1 MCGAREA
8 PAPRDSLNF
17 RRSSLLSKNEF
28 KSGTFTIVLHATC
41 SFTHVSVIYGSNF
54 PFKGG
59 GGGQPPHL
67 VKKMKFGIFN
77 FFLLGAV
84 NKHPNCVKM
93 KFEGDL
99 TSIMVTRDFL
109 GTATT
114 TRFALTRQGNG
125 CGVDGN
131 HDVGDRG

>member
-1 MCGAREA
+1 MT
-8 PAPRDSLNF
+8 
-17 RRSSLLSKNEF
+17 KN
-28 KSGTFTIVLHATC
+28 
-41 SFTHVSVIYGSNF
+41 SNQ
-54 PFKGG
+54 GG
-59 GGGQPPHL
+59 GSSPHL
-67 VKKMKFGIFN
+67 VKKMKFGILN

-99 TSIMVTRDFL
+99 TSIMVTGDFF
-109 GTATT
+109 GTAAT

>member
-1 MCGAREA
+1 MRVI
-8 PAPRDSLNF
+8 SKMSF
-17 RRSSLLSKNEF
+17 SSFSIIF
-28 KSGTFTIVLHATC
+28 V
-41 SFTHVSVIYGSNF
+41 
-54 PFKGG
+54 KGG
-59 GGGQPPHL
+59 GGEQPPHL

-77 FFLLGAV
+77 FFLFGAV
-84 NKHPNCVKM
+84 NKHPHCVKM
-93 KFEGDL
+93 KFESDL
-99 TSIMVTRDFL
+99 TSIMVIRDFL

>member
-1 MCGAREA
+1 
-8 PAPRDSLNF
+8 
-17 RRSSLLSKNEF
+17 
-28 KSGTFTIVLHATC
+28 
-41 SFTHVSVIYGSNF
+41 
-54 PFKGG
+54 
-59 GGGQPPHL
+59 
-67 VKKMKFGIFN
+67 MKFGIFN

-93 KFEGDL
+93 NFEGDL

>member
-1 MCGAREA
+1 MADHLGPMEKGLQDQLI
-8 PAPRDSLNF
+8 PSLRGDNPSF
-17 RRSSLLSKNEF
+17 SQKNEIWNF
-28 KSGTFTIVLHATC
+28 QLF
-41 SFTHVSVIYGSNF
+41 SF
-54 PFKGG
+54 
-59 GGGQPPHL
+59 
-67 VKKMKFGIFN
+67 
-77 FFLLGAV
+77 GAV
-84 NKHPNCVKM
+84 NKHPNWVKM

-99 TSIMVTRDFL
+99 SSIMVTRDFF

>member
-1 MCGAREA
+1 MRIIYLFIYYYDYLRGDN
-8 PAPRDSLNF
+8 P
-17 RRSSLLSKNEF
+17 
-28 KSGTFTIVLHATC
+28 
-41 SFTHVSVIYGSNF
+41 SFS
-54 PFKGG
+54 
-59 GGGQPPHL
+59 Q
-67 VKKMKFGIFN
+67 KMKFGSFN

-99 TSIMVTRDFL
+99 TGIMVTRDSL

>member
-1 MCGAREA
+1 MVKEEA
-8 PAPRDSLNF
+8 WAQV
-17 RRSSLLSKNEF
+17 K
-28 KSGTFTIVLHATC
+28 
-41 SFTHVSVIYGSNF
+41 
-54 PFKGG
+54 
-59 GGGQPPHL
+59 GGQPPHL

-77 FFLLGAV
+77 FFLFGAV
-84 NKHPNCVKM
+84 TKHPNCVKM

-125 CGVDGN
+125 CGELLWCGWQS
-131 HDVGDRG
+131 

>member
-1 MCGAREA
+1 MAFTRR
-8 PAPRDSLNF
+8 PFPSKVSINLNGNAL
-17 RRSSLLSKNEF
+17 SSVK
-28 KSGTFTIVLHATC
+28 
-41 SFTHVSVIYGSNF
+41 
-54 PFKGG
+54 
-59 GGGQPPHL
+59 GGQPPHL

-77 FFLLGAV
+77 FFLFGAV
-84 NKHPNCVKM
+84 NKHPNCIKM

-99 TSIMVTRDFL
+99 TSIMVTRDFF

-131 HDVGDRG
+131 HDVCDRG

>member
-1 MCGAREA
+1 
-8 PAPRDSLNF
+8 
-17 RRSSLLSKNEF
+17 
-28 KSGTFTIVLHATC
+28 
-41 SFTHVSVIYGSNF
+41 
-54 PFKGG
+54 
-59 GGGQPPHL
+59 
-67 VKKMKFGIFN
+67 MKFGIST
-77 FFLLGAV
+77 FFFGGGGV

-99 TSIMVTRDFL
+99 TSIMVTRDFF

-114 TRFALTRQGNG
+114 THFALTRQGNG

>member
-1 MCGAREA
+1 M
-8 PAPRDSLNF
+8 SN
-17 RRSSLLSKNEF
+17 SKLAQG
-28 KSGTFTIVLHATC
+28 GTT
-41 SFTHVSVIYGSNF
+41 
-54 PFKGG
+54 
-59 GGGQPPHL
+59 PHL

-77 FFLLGAV
+77 FFLLGTV

-99 TSIMVTRDFL
+99 TSIMVTRDFF
-109 GTATT
+109 GTANT

-131 HDVGDRG
+131 HVVGDRG

>member
-1 MCGAREA
+1 M
-8 PAPRDSLNF
+8 PRK
-17 RRSSLLSKNEF
+17 RQWEQALLTSELCFHKF
-28 KSGTFTIVLHATC
+28 KATLVLR
-41 SFTHVSVIYGSNF
+41 GDN
-54 PFKGG
+54 
-59 GGGQPPHL
+59 PPHL

-125 CGVDGN
+125 CGELLWCGWQS
-131 HDVGDRG
+131 

>member
-1 MCGAREA
+1 MPVKFGFSALSV
-8 PAPRDSLNF
+8 PRF
-17 RRSSLLSKNEF
+17 F
-28 KSGTFTIVLHATC
+28 
-41 SFTHVSVIYGSNF
+41 SV
-54 PFKGG
+54 K
-59 GGGQPPHL
+59 GGQPPHL

>member
-1 MCGAREA
+1 
-8 PAPRDSLNF
+8 
-17 RRSSLLSKNEF
+17 
-28 KSGTFTIVLHATC
+28 
-41 SFTHVSVIYGSNF
+41 
-54 PFKGG
+54 
-59 GGGQPPHL
+59 
-67 VKKMKFGIFN
+67 
-77 FFLLGAV
+77 
-84 NKHPNCVKM
+84 M

>member
-1 MCGAREA
+1 M
-8 PAPRDSLNF
+8 PR
-17 RRSSLLSKNEF
+17 
-28 KSGTFTIVLHATC
+28 
-41 SFTHVSVIYGSNF
+41 
-54 PFKGG
+54 GG
-59 GGGQPPHL
+59 GATPHL

-84 NKHPNCVKM
+84 TKHPHCVKM

-125 CGVDGN
+125 CGELLWCGWQS
-131 HDVGDRG
+131 